1 MQNFITLSNYG
12 HHVSSLSHTININQ
26 KHINLSYKNY
36 IYKNIIN
43 YDEILRNPINSPI
56 IKTIFIVS

>member
-1 MQNFITLSNYG
+1 MKNFITLSNYG

-43 YDEILRNPINSPI
+43 YD
-56 IKTIFIVS
+56 